1 MLCTECKKEQEK
13 RIPNE
18 EKENAQPAEKVC
30 SDVHTTLKSKRSAA
44 LILLTGATLMLIMVF
59 ILFWLVMLPNL
70 PQDNSVL
77 RITVQIYARP
87 LRNISGSDLQ
97 DDLLLPSG
105 GSFFVLWRFYK
116 LFTAPALTSYS
127 FGGIIIQY
135 DIRCLSYD
143 RS

>member
-59 ILFWLVMLPNL
+59 ILFLACHVAESATR
-70 PQDNSVL
+70 Q
-77 RITVQIYARP
+77 QRP
-87 LRNISGSDLQ
+87 
-97 DDLLLPSG
+97 
-105 GSFFVLWRFYK
+105 
-116 LFTAPALTSYS
+116 
-127 FGGIIIQY
+127 
-135 DIRCLSYD
+135 CE
-143 RS
+143 

>member
-44 LILLTGATLMLIMVF
+44 LILLTGATLMLIIVF
-59 ILFWLVMLPNL
+59 ILFGL
-70 PQDNSVL
+70 SCCRICHKTTASL
-77 RITVQIYARP
+77 RITVLIYARP
-87 LRNISGSDLQ
+87 LRNILGSDLQ

-105 GSFFVLWRFYK
+105 GSFFALWRFYK
-116 LFTAPALTSYS
+116 LFTAPALTSYA

>member
-44 LILLTGATLMLIMVF
+44 LILVTGATLMLIMVF
-59 ILFWLVMLPNL
+59 ILFGL
-70 PQDNSVL
+70 SCCRICHKTTASL
-77 RITVQIYARP
+77 RITVQIYAGP

-105 GSFFVLWRFYK
+105 GSFFCFIAILQAFYGTCIDIIFVWRYNN
-116 LFTAPALTSYS
+116 TV
-127 FGGIIIQY
+127 
-135 DIRCLSYD
+135 
-143 RS
+143 

>member
-18 EKENAQPAEKVC
+18 EKENAQPAEKLC

-59 ILFWLVMLPNL
+59 ILFW
-70 PQDNSVL
+70 
-77 RITVQIYARP
+77 

>member
-59 ILFWLVMLPNL
+59 ILFWLIMLPNL

-77 RITVQIYARP
+77 ANNCA
-87 LRNISGSDLQ
+87 NICQTAKESGSDLQ

>member
-18 EKENAQPAEKVC
+18 EKENAQPAEKLC

-44 LILLTGATLMLIMVF
+44 LILLTGATLMLI
-59 ILFWLVMLPNL
+59 ISCCPICHKTTA
-70 PQDNSVL
+70 SL

-135 DIRCLSYD
+135 DLRCLSYD

>member
-44 LILLTGATLMLIMVF
+44 LILLTGATL
-59 ILFWLVMLPNL
+59 
-70 PQDNSVL
+70 
-77 RITVQIYARP
+77 
-87 LRNISGSDLQ
+87 
-97 DDLLLPSG
+97 LPSG

>member
-1 MLCTECKKEQEK
+1 MLCTECKKEQKK

-44 LILLTGATLMLIMVF
+44 LILVTGATLMLIMVF
-59 ILFWLVMLPNL
+59 ILFWLIMLPNL

-77 RITVQIYARP
+77 ANNCANICQTA
-87 LRNISGSDLQ
+87 RNISGSDLQ

>member
-1 MLCTECKKEQEK
+1 MLCTECKKEQEN

-59 ILFWLVMLPNL
+59 ILFGLSCC
-70 PQDNSVL
+70 QICHKTTASL

-97 DDLLLPSG
+97 DVLLLPSG
-105 GSFFVLWRFYK
+105 GSFLFYGD
-116 LFTAPALTSYS
+116 FTS
-127 FGGIIIQY
+127 FL
-135 DIRCLSYD
+135 RHLH
-143 RS
+143 